1 MREKVEAQVVEEAA
15 ARERWNGRLIVLI
28 DSESM
33 SASEAFAD
41 VVQRFGLG
49 TVIGDRSPGFLTMM
63 SGWSHITRE
72 GTSIAYGAGIAI
84 AMLERPDG
92 TRVEGNG
99 VIPDELVQPTPE
111 DLQLRRD
118 PALARALQ
126 IAGLEYD
133 PIKAGQYFRDPRQD
147 TRDY

>member
-1 MREKVEAQVVEEAA
+1 
-15 ARERWNGRLIVLI
+15 
-28 DSESM
+28 
-33 SASEAFAD
+33 
-41 VVQRFGLG
+41 
-49 TVIGDRSPGFLTMM
+49 
-63 SGWSHITRE
+63 
-72 GTSIAYGAGIAI
+72 
-84 AMLERPDG
+84 MLERPDG

-133 PIKAGQYFRDPRQD
+133 PIKAGEYYRDPRHD